1 MPTETTLCTEWAKS
15 SHYIQLGMVR
25 KINITNEPVEY
36 ANNLK
41 EKNRNERTAK
51 WQASTGTLAKDLS
64 DISFRH

>member
-1 MPTETTLCTEWAKS
+1 MSTEVTLCTEWAKL
-15 SHYIQLGMVR
+15 SHYIQLGVVR

-36 ANNLK
+36 ANSSK
-41 EKNRNERTAK
+41 KKNRNERTAK